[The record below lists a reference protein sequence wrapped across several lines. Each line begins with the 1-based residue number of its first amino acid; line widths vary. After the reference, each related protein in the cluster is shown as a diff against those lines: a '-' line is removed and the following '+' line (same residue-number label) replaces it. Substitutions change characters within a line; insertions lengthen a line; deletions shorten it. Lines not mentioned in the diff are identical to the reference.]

1 MVRAKRL
8 YMTYAVFVRD
18 HAGPINMFFLLHNG
32 SILYPLNIRGTNT
45 PVNNWLRATCEA
57 GMIARAM
64 FIPSP

>member
-1 MVRAKRL
+1 
-8 YMTYAVFVRD
+8 
-18 HAGPINMFFLLHNG
+18 MFFLLHNG